1 MLTQHHMASPWVLG
15 PWAAPAFGVWVGEMG
30 SYWLSLTAL
39 LGVVME
45 TAVATAPFCL
55 FHVNKQPHYFAESIL
70 ENHQAHGFIV
80 AQINEE
86 RLWGYFY

>member
-1 MLTQHHMASPWVLG
+1 
-15 PWAAPAFGVWVGEMG
+15 
-30 SYWLSLTAL
+30 
-39 LGVVME
+39 ME

>member
-1 MLTQHHMASPWVLG
+1 MLTQHQMASSLEAQSCPGIWGVGGGNG
-15 PWAAPAFGVWVGEMG
+15 P
-30 SYWLSLTAL
+30 YRLSLAVL

-55 FHVNKQPHYFAESIL
+55 FHVNKQPHYFAESML
-70 ENHQAHGFIV
+70 ENHQPHGFIV